1 MAKHPHDLRLKIAII
16 ESRKTQRRAALETRI
31 GEVRFSEIVNRR
43 GAPASA
49 KERERIAKYLD
60 RPIEDL
66 FEVEPVN
73 EQVGA
78 PADEQRAIS

>member
-1 MAKHPHDLRLKIAII
+1 MAKHPYDLRLKIAII

-43 GAPASA
+43 GAPATA
-49 KERERIAKYLD
+49 KEKERIAKYLD

-66 FEVEPVN
+66 FDVEP
-73 EQVGA
+73 A
-78 PADEQRAIS
+78 DLPADAPIEQQQAS